1 MSDFLKRRIQ
11 ERDEQR
17 RGTQETSAPASSFL
31 QQRIQQRDTQRAE
44 SGYRAPR
51 GTHKTMLGMSLEE
64 YKAKLD
70 EALAAWKSTIAPTER
85 DLANPK
91 EAQARKTYQ
100 TMRKQYKALQ
110 QRESEKQQAQAAQQ
124 EYDEL
129 RVADL
134 KALKE
139 KMDAAKESAD
149 GSAKER
155 VVAGSIVKQKDSGAQ
170 AAYEEAARKYNLA
183 QQIQYDEKGEQ
194 ALAKLSIDTADAVDT
209 LIRSP
214 ETGTSAMS
222 TGLTRDRKRSEA
234 TQTLERAGY
243 TQQEL
248 SLIHI

>member
-44 SGYRAPR
+44 SGYRAPT

-70 EALAAWKSTIAPTER
+70 EALAAWKSTSATTESG
-85 DLANPK
+85 LANPK

-134 KALKE
+134 NALKE

-155 VVAGSIVKQKDSGAQ
+155 IVAGSIVKQKDSGAQ
-170 AAYEEAARKYNLA
+170 AAYEEAL
-183 QQIQYDEKGEQ
+183 
-194 ALAKLSIDTADAVDT
+194 
-209 LIRSP
+209 
-214 ETGTSAMS
+214 
-222 TGLTRDRKRSEA
+222 
-234 TQTLERAGY
+234 
-243 TQQEL
+243 
-248 SLIHI
+248 